1 MEILQRPSGL
11 REVDEEV
18 EEEAWVDGDG
28 GIMAGGSGLDDESG
42 VAGDVGLGNE
52 DGLAMD
58 VDADLLVW
66 DAGPASDGW
75 R

>member
-1 MEILQRPSGL
+1 MEILQRPGGL

-18 EEEAWVDGDG
+18 EDEPWVDGDG
-28 GIMAGGSGLDDESG
+28 GIMAGGSGLGDESAG
-42 VAGDVGLGNE
+42 AGDTGLGDD
-52 DGLAMD
+52 DGLAMNVD
-58 VDADLLVW
+58 VDLLVW

>member
-28 GIMAGGSGLDDESG
+28 DIMAGGSGLDDEG
-42 VAGDVGLGNE
+42 GGAGNVGLV
-52 DGLAMD
+52 DDDALVMD
-58 VDADLLVW
+58 VDVDVLAW